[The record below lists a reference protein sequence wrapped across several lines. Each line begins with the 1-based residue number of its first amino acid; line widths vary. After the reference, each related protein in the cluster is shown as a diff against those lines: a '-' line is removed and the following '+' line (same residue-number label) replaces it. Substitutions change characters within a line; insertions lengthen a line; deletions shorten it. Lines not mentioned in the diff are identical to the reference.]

1 MPPSV
6 VQRTL
11 LKNTIQITIEKV
23 MQMNLRLMVNL
34 FH

>member
-1 MPPSV
+1 MRPLV

-23 MQMNLRLMVNL
+23 TQMNLRLMVNL